1 MGAVEIPPWT
11 DAGAGKFV
19 SSHFTSTGLDLLA
32 GAFLRIVIYSQ
43 HFLPFFLFFY
53 YLWLTSLSYYVYYC
67 SGCDTLFYSD
77 AAKGFLLRHFFL
89 AARFYKAAHRP
100 MRVTLEQEAP

>member
-43 HFLPFFLFFY
+43 HFNRSSSFFIAY
-53 YLWLTSLSYYVYYC
+53 
-67 SGCDTLFYSD
+67 D
-77 AAKGFLLRHFFL
+77 
-89 AARFYKAAHRP
+89 
-100 MRVTLEQEAP
+100 

>member
-11 DAGAGKFV
+11 DAGAGRFV

-43 HFLPFFLFFY
+43 HFFTVLPY
-53 YLWLTSLSYYVYYC
+53 
-67 SGCDTLFYSD
+67 D
-77 AAKGFLLRHFFL
+77 
-89 AARFYKAAHRP
+89 
-100 MRVTLEQEAP
+100 